1 MTATTPTGRRAA
13 NAAWWSVI
21 EISARYGVQ
30 FVVTMVL
37 ARLLAPADFG
47 LMAMVLVFTSFA
59 APLMEGGLGSAL
71 VQKQATSA
79 DDETS
84 VFVVNL
90 GMGLVLALLLWAL
103 APTIASFYGHPPLVP
118 LLRVLA
124 WLLPLGALATVPNA
138 LLSQRLDF
146 RKRAGAELAASIG
159 SGLLA
164 LWLAW
169 RGAGVW
175 SLAWQAIAG
184 ALLRAAALWGLSGW
198 RPRGRFDGASFARLF
213 RFGGP
218 LLLANVLSVASLRL
232 QSLLI
237 GRLFDARALG
247 LYAMA
252 QDTQQAPAQF
262 MSGLL
267 NRVGLPMF
275 ATVAG
280 QPAKLT
286 GSLRLALR
294 LSMFLFAPCMAGI
307 AVAAQ
312 PIVRL
317 VYGPQWDGV
326 APLLSVLALAA
337 MFWPMHVLNLAA
349 LGALGRADLV
359 LRLEVAKGLV
369 TIPLVLLAAPH
380 GAMAVACAVLASS
393 LASAWI
399 NTRHSHRLLHCGFRM
414 QARDLLPGFL
424 LTLAASGAAW
434 LASGRS
440 WHAGLDLGF
449 AIAAAVATYV
459 AGAALLRVQAWQDL
473 QDFLLAVRAGTPPSS
488 EDATS

>member
-1 MTATTPTGRRAA
+1 MLTLTHRATH
-13 NAAWWSVI
+13 AAWWSAI
-21 EISARYGVQ
+21 EIGARYGVQ

-37 ARLLAPADFG
+37 ARLLTPADFG
-47 LMAMVLVFTSFA
+47 LMAMVLVFTTFA
-59 APLMEGGLGSAL
+59 ALLVEGGLGSAL

-79 DDETS
+79 DDEAS
-84 VFVVNL
+84 VFLANL
-90 GMGLVLALLLWAL
+90 GMGALLALLLWWL
-103 APTIASFYGHPPLVP
+103 APAIAGFYAQPSLLP
-118 LLRVLA
+118 LLRLLS

-159 SGLLA
+159 AGVLA

-175 SLAWQAIAG
+175 SLAWQAIAA
-184 ALLRAAALWGLSGW
+184 ALLRAVALWGLSGW
-198 RPRGRFDGASFARLF
+198 RPRGRFDGASFSRLF

-218 LLLANVLSVASLRL
+218 LLLANVLSVAALRL

-237 GRLFDARALG
+237 GRRFDARALG
-247 LYAMA
+247 YYAMA

-275 ATVAG
+275 ATVAQ
-280 QPAKLT
+280 QPAKLA
-286 GSLRLALR
+286 GALRLALR
-294 LSMFLFAPCMAGI
+294 LSMFVYAPCMAGI

-317 VYGPQWDGV
+317 LYGPQWEAV
-326 APLLSVLALAA
+326 APLLSVLALAG
-337 MFWPMHVLNLAA
+337 MFWPLHVLNLAA

-359 LRLEVAKGLV
+359 LRLEVVKGLV
-369 TIPLVLLAAPH
+369 GIPLVLLAAPR
-380 GAMAVACAVLASS
+380 GPMAVAWAVFASS

-399 NTRHSHRLLHCGFRM
+399 NTRHSHRLLHCGLRA
-414 QARDLLPGFL
+414 QARDLLPGLL
-424 LTLAASGAAW
+424 LTLAAAGAAW
-434 LASGRS
+434 LASGWSR
-440 WHAGLDLGF
+440 HALLDLGL

-459 AGAALLRVQAWQDL
+459 AGAVLLRLQAWRDLLDFVQAL
-473 QDFLLAVRAGTPPSS
+473 RAGAPP
-488 EDATS
+488 AGKGTTR